1 MKLKLESGNMKGRV
15 LADQLTSLQMACSK
29 NKLEK
34 NKEEKE
40 FMATMDRK
48 KEQEHQHTSPDMDSS
63 SVDGELLLWNSL
75 LKVKFEQSYMI
86 IFLNNVV
93 LVY

>member
-1 MKLKLESGNMKGRV
+1 MKGRV

-48 KEQEHQHTSPDMDSS
+48 KEQEHQHASPDMDSS

-75 LKVKFEQSYMI
+75 DLPPICFVNLLENGSF
-86 IFLNNVV
+86 N
-93 LVY
+93 